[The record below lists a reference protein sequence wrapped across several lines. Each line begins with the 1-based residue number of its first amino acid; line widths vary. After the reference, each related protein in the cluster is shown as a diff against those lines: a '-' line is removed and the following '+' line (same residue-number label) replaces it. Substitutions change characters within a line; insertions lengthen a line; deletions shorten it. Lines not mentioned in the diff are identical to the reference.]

1 MKTKHTT
8 QPVRH
13 SFGEGGFF
21 NPRTLIALLLCAAAA
36 CSMLAGT
43 LLAFFRL
50 EAPSNVTQGTL
61 TFAAR
66 VAYQRAIEE
75 VYWRHRIWPKE
86 RPDPKPP
93 LNAVMTH
100 AQLEKKVTDYL
111 RKSRALE
118 DYWQRPIT
126 AERLQVE
133 MNRMAKHTK
142 QPEVLRELF
151 AALGNDPLVVA
162 ECLARPIL
170 AERLFTSA
178 MAYRDVSW
186 AATQRTRSRKADRLF
201 PGYILPTIATASNA
215 GGTCNDAWGATSTIN
230 APSAR
235 DLHTA
240 VWTGSEMIVWGG
252 TNFSNYLKTGGR
264 YNPGTDSWTATSTT
278 NAPSARDRHTAVWT
292 GSEMIVWGGTGD
304 STGGKYNPMLDRW
317 TATSTTNAPSGRSGH
332 AAVWTSNEM
341 IVWGGFGGAYLSTG
355 GRYNPS
361 MDTWIATS
369 TVNAPAA
376 RSAHTA
382 IWTGTEMIIWGGGI
396 SGPTYFNTGGRYNP
410 GTDSWT
416 ATNTTNAP
424 TGRASH
430 TAVWTESE
438 MIIWGGGISGPTNFN
453 TGGRY
458 DPGTDSWTATS
469 TSNAPAARVGH
480 AAVWTGSQMVVWGGI
495 TIGGFLNTGG
505 GYNRTTDT
513 WIATST
519 NNAPSGRYDHTAV
532 WTSSEMVVWGG
543 IDNSPAGLTNT
554 GGRYCGQYPTPT
566 PTPTASPTPT
576 PSATPT
582 VITVTNTNDSGPGSL
597 RQALADAN
605 YGDTIEFAVTG
616 TIGLTSG
623 ELLVN
628 QDTTISG
635 PGSENLAVNGN
646 DNSRVFHIGS
656 GRTVTISGLTIT
668 NGHADHGGGIFNDH
682 ARLTLINC
690 AIDGNYAADR
700 GSGIYNDG
708 DAGLFASLEID
719 NSSVRGNSG
728 TTAIYNDAN
737 FNGHAA
743 LVITNS
749 TLSDNVG
756 DAIRSNACGSPHG
769 GSPQVQITSTTISGN
784 SGGALFNDCLSNAG
798 ISNSTISGNAAGVHN
813 IWSMG
818 IGNSTFSSNSGINI
832 YNETVFGQPA
842 SIVIGSTVLNA
853 SPSQPNIF
861 NNGIISSNGYN
872 ILNDDGGGYF
882 NGPGDQI
889 NTDPMLGPLQD
900 NGGPTLTHAL
910 LPGSPAINAGDP
922 NFTPPPLYDQRG
934 PGFDRIVSG
943 RIDKGSFEVQGPSAT
958 PTVTPTPTATSTPRA
973 TATPTVTAIATVT
986 PTPTI
991 TVTVTPSATA
1001 TATARPSPTPR
1012 PGSTPRVRPTPPPRP

>member
-1 MKTKHTT
+1 MKKQINPNVKAHL
-8 QPVRH
+8 VRGA
-13 SFGEGGFF
+13 FYTVMLLVATLLGFF
-21 NPRTLIALLLCAAAA
+21 SREAPAKLSYPAAA
-36 CSMLAGT
+36 
-43 LLAFFRL
+43 
-50 EAPSNVTQGTL
+50 EL
-61 TFAAR
+61 TFEQR
-66 VAYQRAIEE
+66 VAYQRAIEN
-75 VYWRHRIWPKE
+75 VHWRHRIWPKT
-86 RPDPKPP
+86 RPDAKPP
-93 LNAVMTH
+93 LDAVMTH
-100 AQLEKKVTDYL
+100 AQLEKKVTDYV

-126 AERLQVE
+126 AEQLQVE

-186 AATQRTRSRKADRLF
+186 AVTQRTRSRKANRPF

-235 DLHTA
+235 ELHTA

-252 TNFSNYLKTGGR
+252 TNFSNYLNTGGR

-278 NAPSARDRHTAVWT
+278 NAPSARDGHTAVWT

-304 STGGKYNPMLDRW
+304 STGGKYNPMTDSW

-332 AAVWTSNEM
+332 AAVWTGNEM
-341 IVWGGFGGAYLSTG
+341 IVWGGGSNTG
-355 GRYNPS
+355 GRYHPGTDS
-361 MDTWIATS
+361 WIPTS

-376 RSAHTA
+376 RNAHTA
-382 IWTGTEMIIWGGGI
+382 VWTGSEMIIWGGSI
-396 SGPTYFNTGGRYNP
+396 SGPTFFNTGGRYNP

-416 ATNTTNAP
+416 ATSTTNAP
-424 TGRASH
+424 TARNSH
-430 TAVWTESE
+430 TAVWTGSE
-438 MIIWGGGISGPTNFN
+438 MIIWGGGISGPTNLN

-458 DPGTDSWTATS
+458 DPGTDSWTATN

-505 GYNRTTDT
+505 RYNPTTDT
-513 WIATST
+513 WIPTST
-519 NNAPSGRYDHTAV
+519 KKEPPGRKEQTAE
-532 WTSSEMVVWGG
+532 WTSRQNVVWGV
-543 IDNSPAGLTNT
+543 IDNVSVANT

-582 VITVTNTNDSGPGSL
+582 VITVTNTNDSGSGSL

-628 QDTTISG
+628 RDITISG
-635 PGSENLAVNGN
+635 PGSENLAVDGN
-646 DNSRVFHIGS
+646 ANSRVFHIGP
-656 GRTVTISGLTIT
+656 GRAVTISGLTIT

-690 AIDGNYAADR
+690 ALDGNSAFSL

-708 DAGLFASLEID
+708 DRGGFASLEID

-728 TTAIYNDAN
+728 TDAIYNDAN
-737 FNGHAA
+737 FVGHAT

-756 DAIRSNACGSPHG
+756 NAIRSNACGSPHG
-769 GSPQVQITSTTISGN
+769 GSPQVQVTSSTISGN

-818 IGNSTFSSNSGINI
+818 IANSTFSSNSGINI
-832 YNETVFGQPA
+832 YNETVLGQPA

-861 NNGIISSNGYN
+861 NSGMISSNGYN

-900 NGGPTLTHAL
+900 NGGPTCPPVFSPA
-910 LPGSPAINAGDP
+910 SPAINAGNL
-922 NFTPPPLYDQRG
+922 NFSPPPFYDQRG
-934 PGFDRIVSG
+934 PGFDRVRNG
-943 RIDKGSFEVQGPSAT
+943 RIDIGSFEVQEPL
-958 PTVTPTPTATSTPRA
+958 PTPTPTAT
-973 TATPTVTAIATVT
+973 
-986 PTPTI
+986 PTP
-991 TVTVTPSATA
+991 SG
-1001 TATARPSPTPR
+1001 TARVPPAPR
-1012 PGSTPRVRPTPPPRP
+1012 PRPTRPPRR